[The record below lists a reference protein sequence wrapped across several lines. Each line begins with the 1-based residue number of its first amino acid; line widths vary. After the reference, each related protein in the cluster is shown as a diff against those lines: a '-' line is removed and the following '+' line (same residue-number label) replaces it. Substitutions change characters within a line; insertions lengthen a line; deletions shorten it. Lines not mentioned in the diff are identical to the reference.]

1 MYFQDY
7 QTHRKPVYGARPSG
21 DMFLFGGTESSLAKQ
36 TGMNQYWT
44 IQGYTAYEQKI
55 KDHTFRLQIGAQVEE
70 QSYRELSG
78 TAQELFVPDL
88 DAVAIAQGQRTFNDK
103 INDWAVAGF
112 FGRLNY
118 NYKERYLLEL
128 NGRYDGSGRY
138 SSGNRWGFFPSVS
151 VGWNMSEETFWQN
164 IKPVVNASK
173 LKASYG
179 SLG

>member
-1 MYFQDY
+1 M
-7 QTHRKPVYGARPSG
+7 
-21 DMFLFGGTESSLAKQ
+21 
-36 TGMNQYWT
+36 
-44 IQGYTAYEQKI
+44 
-55 KDHTFRLQIGAQVEE
+55 
-70 QSYRELSG
+70 SG
-78 TAQELFVPDL
+78 TAQELIVPDL

-151 VGWNMSEETFWQN
+151 VGWNMSPKNFFSD
-164 IKPVVNASK
+164 IKPVVNLQGESIAVERWVIRKFSRIYINYCHEVGDQANWIIDGK
-173 LKASYG
+173 RYPYVKTPAILNMLRTWEKITTLNVGLELKFLDNRLSAEVDYFNRKS
-179 SLG
+179 

>member
-1 MYFQDY
+1 
-7 QTHRKPVYGARPSG
+7 
-21 DMFLFGGTESSLAKQ
+21 
-36 TGMNQYWT
+36 MNQYWT

-138 SSGNRWGFFPSVS
+138 SSGNRWGFFPSDFSAKEFVYK
-151 VGWNMSEETFWQN
+151 VTAGNGDDANWTIRITDLN
-164 IKPVVNASK
+164 K
-173 LKASYG
+173 
-179 SLG
+179 